1 MDCSPTLAAYRD
13 SHPEVGALTDLAG
26 EIPVIGTIGNASIE
40 RAFCKLVHQA
50 AAGAIVSPYGCTHYM
65 PDADSG
71 ISGRTCWSSAIQGSI
86 GSCGL
91 TAGRSAC
98 LLVDRADPLWDLVQ
112 EACYATHH

>member
-26 EIPVIGTIGNASIE
+26 EIPVVGTIGNASIE

-65 PDADSG
+65 PDADHG
-71 ISGRTCWSSAIQGSI
+71 ISGRMYPSSMI
-86 GSCGL
+86 GSCAL
-91 TAGRSAC
+91 TAGRSTC
-98 LLVDRADPLWDLVQ
+98 LLVDRDDPVWDLVQ